1 MDPGPVGEPSPHFPS
16 PRFTAACATCQ
27 RPIDPKTAL
36 YSPAGELVCNGCFG
50 GAEIDGR
57 LSRATRA
64 VAWGA
69 LGVGILS
76 VFCNPFF
83 IFSVVAIG
91 NGVAA
96 LRLLVRPEVKSAL
109 GPRHGMLLAVSIVG
123 LVIAGGFLLLRLGL
137 TGLAVLMG

>member
-1 MDPGPVGEPSPHFPS
+1 MDLGPVGEPSPRFPS

-27 RPIDPKTAL
+27 RPIDPKAAL

-50 GAEIDGR
+50 GAEIEGR

-64 VAWGA
+64 VAWGT
-69 LGVGILS
+69 LGVGIFS

-96 LRLLVRPEVKSAL
+96 LRLLVRPDVKAAL
-109 GPRHGMLLAVSIVG
+109 GPRHGLLFGVTIAG
-123 LVIAGGFLLLRLGL
+123 LVIAGGFLLVRLGL
-137 TGLAVLMG
+137 MALAVLVS